1 MAEWKWLY
9 QTLSTA
15 FLLRNPT
22 SWGAAAWNTIWTHEI
37 LENGIPTIDL
47 ANQREIFWISYYGTY
62 AYDKDSSG
70 YNMTL
75 GGNSHVCKEE
85 TKQKISA
92 ARKGYRVTE
101 DVKHRLSELNSG
113 NGNPFY
119 GQHHSEK
126 TKKTTEWAI

>member
-1 MAEWKWLY
+1 
-9 QTLSTA
+9 
-15 FLLRNPT
+15 
-22 SWGAAAWNTIWTHEI
+22 
-37 LENGIPTIDL
+37 
-47 ANQREIFWISYYGTY
+47 
-62 AYDKDSSG
+62 
-70 YNMTL
+70 MTL

-126 TKKTTEWAI
+126 TKRLLSEQSKGRKPSKETRQKISVANKGKQP